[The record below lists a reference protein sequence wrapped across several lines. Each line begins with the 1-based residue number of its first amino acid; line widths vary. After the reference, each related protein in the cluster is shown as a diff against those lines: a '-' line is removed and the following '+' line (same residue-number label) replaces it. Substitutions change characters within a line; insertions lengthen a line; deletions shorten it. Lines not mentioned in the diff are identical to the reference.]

1 MSTEDLK
8 TSSEAS
14 ASKKVTTKKP
24 AKTTSNKQWIG
35 NSVLCLA
42 TLLLLQYCLLQYHD
56 QLLVVLIA
64 SAIFLATAYLVLK
77 SLANRFAKP
86 VQVDKEPSQK
96 ELAMEQSITEYMET
110 TTKLAKANYVTI
122 KKQADTMDAL
132 MLQLAEAQ
140 QANQLLLE
148 QLSDEYKK
156 SAKGIIKYNHDNTVQ
171 IISSLNEN
179 AKAITE
185 MISQEQESL
194 SASIEKSLSNVLSS
208 SNKSTQ
214 DEMHELTRALELNLT
229 SITHELDQISS
240 SIRSI
245 PATSAIPVMASMPQE
260 TLTPTAKE
268 EITDIPEEPALAETE
283 FISAEDL
290 DQDYIDSLLGFTS
303 EPASDS
309 DTITELPIGEANG
322 TEDILSED
330 IPDVPI
336 SLAEE
341 SEESEEEPKEESK
354 EATVS
359 MPDPSDPNKQ
369 LSPDEIAALFANADS
384 IVASANDEPEGE
396 SEPEPEPE
404 PEPFVEPVVEEK
416 PPMPD
421 LSGDS
426 NKQLSPDEIAALFA
440 ALG

>member
-1 MSTEDLK
+1 MSTEELK
-8 TSSEAS
+8 TSSEAL
-14 ASKKVTTKKP
+14 ASRKVTTKKP
-24 AKTTSNKQWIG
+24 VKTTSNKQWIG
-35 NSVLCLA
+35 NSILCLA

-56 QLLVVLIA
+56 QLLVVIIA
-64 SAIFLATAYLVLK
+64 SAIFLATAYLVLQ

-86 VQVDKEPSQK
+86 VQPAVEPSEK
-96 ELAMEQSITEYMET
+96 ELAREQSISEYLET
-110 TTKLAKANYVTI
+110 STKLAKANYVTI

-179 AKAITE
+179 AKSITE
-185 MISQEQESL
+185 MILQGHESL
-194 SASIEKSLSNVLSS
+194 STRIEKSLSNVLSS

-245 PATSAIPVMASMPQE
+245 PAASAMPVMPSMPQE
-260 TLTPTAKE
+260 ALPPTVEK
-268 EITDIPEEPALAETE
+268 EITDIPEEASATETE

-309 DTITELPIGEANG
+309 ATITESLQEAP
-322 TEDILSED
+322 S
-330 IPDVPI
+330 
-336 SLAEE
+336 
-341 SEESEEEPKEESK
+341 
-354 EATVS
+354 EATGS
-359 MPDPSDPNKQ
+359 MPELSDPNKQ

-384 IVASANDEPEGE
+384 IVASTNDEPKSEPE
-396 SEPEPEPE
+396 PKPEQEKEPKPEQEKEPEPEPE
-404 PEPFVEPVVEEK
+404 PIAETVAEEK

-421 LSGDS
+421 LSGDP